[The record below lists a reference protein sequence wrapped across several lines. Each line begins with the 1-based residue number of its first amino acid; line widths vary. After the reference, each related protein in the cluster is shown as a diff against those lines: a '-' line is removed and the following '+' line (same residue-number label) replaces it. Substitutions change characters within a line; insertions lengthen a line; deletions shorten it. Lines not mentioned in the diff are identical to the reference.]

1 MLLPIANSSGE
12 NSCKT
17 IILYRGNIKDMQGLG
32 LRKTFEWLREV
43 IDGKNIKILYEVR
56 GVLTETSSSLWIPIS
71 LFPLNPFF
79 MSVKSS
85 KVAGIM
91 YEINGENTVFS
102 IKLIKNLEEN
112 KIKIKLAL
120 KGFLLDSVF
129 KNHTM
134 SWKVKFEAPHVHIVM
149 FPINKSV
156 KVLNPKGY
164 ILKKQKKIKEVIWKR
179 RKGYE
184 GIVTLKIA

>member
-1 MLLPIANSSGE
+1 
-12 NSCKT
+12 
-17 IILYRGNIKDMQGLG
+17 MQGSG

-56 GVLTETSSSLWIPIS
+56 GVLTESSSGSWIPIS
-71 LFPLNPFF
+71 
-79 MSVKSS
+79 
-85 KVAGIM
+85 
-91 YEINGENTVFS
+91 NTVFS

-112 KIKIKLAL
+112 KIKIRLTL

-129 KNHTM
+129 KNHTI

-156 KVLNPKGY
+156 RVLNPKGY